1 MEIELCTK
9 LTGRKLNIWKELL
22 EKASLEADLSVEKTV
37 LIWDEDTLIA
47 TGSRQENI
55 LKCIAVDESHRGEDL
70 TATVLSELQK
80 DAFLGGYRHLF
91 LYTKPQNA
99 AMFTSLFFYEIA
111 RTDKVLLME
120 NRPRGIKEFLEAL
133 PKENP
138 GGKIG
143 SIVMNAN
150 PFTLGHRYLVEYAS
164 KECDR
169 LYVFVLSEDKS
180 EFSFE
185 DRFAMVK
192 AGTRDISNVTVLPTG
207 PYLISSATFPTYFLK
222 ERDKA
227 DEVKCALDIE
237 VFANHF
243 APYFSISHRFVG
255 TEPISN
261 MTNMYN
267 KVLLEKLPEKNIEIT
282 EIPRK
287 ESGGEVISA
296 SRVRE
301 LINSGETEKIK
312 LLVPE
317 TTYSY
322 ITTGGIL

>member
-1 MEIELCTK
+1 MEIELCTR
-9 LTGRKLNIWKELL
+9 LNGRKLNMWKELL
-22 EKASLEADLSVEKTV
+22 ESSSLEPDLSIEKTV
-37 LIWDEDTLIA
+37 LVWDGDTLIA

-55 LKCIAVDESHRGEDL
+55 LKCIAVDENHRGEDL

-80 DAFLGGYRHLF
+80 DAFSSGYKHLF

-120 NRPRGIKEFLEAL
+120 NRPLGIKEFLEDL
-133 PKENP
+133 PKEDAS
-138 GGKIG
+138 GKIG

-150 PFTLGHRYLVEYAS
+150 PFTLGHRYLIDYAS
-164 KECDR
+164 KECDK

-192 AGTRDISNVTVLPTG
+192 AGTRDIPNVTVLPTG

-237 VFANHF
+237 IFANYF
-243 APYFSISHRFVG
+243 APHFNITHRFVG
-255 TEPISN
+255 TEPISR
-261 MTNMYN
+261 MTDMYN
-267 KVLLEKLPEKNIEIT
+267 RVLLEKLPEKNIEIT

-301 LINSGETEKIK
+301 LIKKGEIEKVK
-312 LLVPE
+312 PLVPE
-317 TTYSY
+317 TTY
-322 ITTGGIL
+322 IHLTGGIL

>member
-1 MEIELCTK
+1 MEIELCAR
-9 LTGRKLNIWKELL
+9 LNGSKLNMWKELL
-22 EKASLEADLSVEKTV
+22 EKASLEADLSIEKTV
-37 LIWDEDTLIA
+37 LVWEGDSLIA

-55 LKCIAVDESHRGEDL
+55 LKCITVDENHRGEDL

-80 DAFLGGYRHLF
+80 DAFACGYKHLF

-120 NRPRGIKEFLEAL
+120 NRPRGIKEFLEEL
-133 PKENP
+133 PKENTS
-138 GGKIG
+138 GKVG

-150 PFTLGHRYLVEYAS
+150 PFTLGHRYLIDYAA
-164 KECDR
+164 KECDK

-185 DRFAMVK
+185 DRFTMVK
-192 AGTRDISNVTVLPTG
+192 EGTRDIPNVTVLPTG

-237 VFANHF
+237 IFSSHF
-243 APYFSISHRFVG
+243 APHFNITHRFVG
-255 TEPISN
+255 TEPISR
-261 MTNMYN
+261 MTDMYN
-267 KVLLEKLPEKNIEIT
+267 RVLLEKLPEKNIEIT

-301 LINSGETEKIK
+301 LIKKGEIEKVK
-312 LLVPE
+312 HLVPE
-317 TTYSY
+317 TTY
-322 ITTGGIL
+322 IHLTGGIL